1 MRQSRLVK
9 RLENLDS
16 RQKEQFSK
24 FVNSPYFNQH
34 DKTSKL
40 LDLIYIALEKQKS
53 SNLEREKIFQ
63 KLYPKEKYEEQ
74 RLHNVMSYLMRLYH
88 RFLAVQRFEEQ
99 EFEESVSTLEQ
110 AFNGNELEVFTNRSK
125 LFEKTIKDHSTP
137 DKYYHHALFR
147 YHTLRREYR
156 VNNVKRSDEE
166 SGHQWSKALDDY
178 YILEK
183 LQQSCILR
191 AHEMI
196 MNTSYDFTL
205 SDVIVNYVAE
215 NWDSYQNNPTIAAY
229 YTVLRMLNDSNNDGH
244 YQYLKDLLLKNSSKY
259 SYYDLNE
266 LYNFASNYCILKINT
281 GNVDFQK
288 ELFDIY
294 KQTVKTETVLRN
306 GKMTGW
312 DYKNIST
319 LGCHLG
325 EFNWTYHFIESHKD
339 KLLQSHQNNAYNYS
353 LAYYYFTKKDYDK
366 ASSLLLQVQFTEM
379 QYHMGGNLLLMRS
392 YYELENLD
400 ALFSLLESMRIYAIR
415 SKKMTTKEKRGY
427 KNLLRFA
434 KRLVAIKSE
443 KIALTQ
449 KDFLKKINKLQE
461 EINGTENIYAK
472 SWLVAKCN
480 DLAA

>member
-34 DKTSKL
+34 DKTVKL
-40 LDLIYIALEKQKS
+40 LNLIFIALEKQKPT
-53 SNLEREKIFQ
+53 NLERAKIFQ
-63 KLYPKEKYEEQ
+63 KLYPQEKYEEQ
-74 RLHNVMSYLMRLYH
+74 KLHNVMSYLMRLYH
-88 RFLAVQRFEEQ
+88 RFLALQRFEGQ

-110 AFNGNELEVFTNRSK
+110 AYKESELDVFTNRSK
-125 LFEKTIKDHSTP
+125 LFEKTIKDHLTTDSH
-137 DKYYHHALFR
+137 YYLSVFR
-147 YHTLRREYR
+147 YHTLRRDYHIQ
-156 VNNVKRSDEE
+156 NVKRADQE
-166 SGHQWSKALDDY
+166 SGQKWIDALDDFY
-178 YILEK
+178 VLEK
-183 LQQSCILR
+183 LRQSCNLK

-205 SDVIVNYVAE
+205 LTPMMQHIAVNWE
-215 NWDSYQNNPTIAAY
+215 HYQQSPTIAAY
-229 YTVLRMLNDSNNDGH
+229 YTILKMLDDSNNPEH
-244 YQYLKDLLLKNSSKY
+244 YQQLKQLLLEY
-259 SYYDLNE
+259 SDAYTYEHLNE

-281 GNVDFQK
+281 GNVDFQS
-288 ELFDIY
+288 ELLDIY

-306 GKMTGW
+306 GKIAGW

-339 KLLQSHQNNAYNYS
+339 KLIQSHQNNAYNYS
-353 LAYYYFTKKDYDK
+353 LAYYHFTKKDYDE
-366 ASSLLLQVQFTEM
+366 ASALLLQVQFTEM

-392 YYELENLD
+392 YYELENID
-400 ALFSLLESMRIYAIR
+400 ALFSLLESMRIYIIR
-415 SKKMTTKEKRGY
+415 SQKMTTKEKRGY

-434 KRLVAIKSE
+434 KKLVTIKSD
-443 KIALTQ
+443 KIAMTQ
-449 KDFLKKINKLQE
+449 KEFLKKMNKLQD
-461 EINGTENIYAK
+461 EIDGTDNIYAK
-472 SWLVAKCN
+472 SWLVSKCD

>member
-40 LDLIYIALEKQKS
+40 LDLIFIALEKQKP

-63 KLYPKEKYEEQ
+63 KLYPREEFEEQ

-110 AFNGNELEVFTNRSK
+110 AFKDSELDVFTNRSK
-125 LFEKTIKDHSTP
+125 LFEKTTKEHSTP
-137 DKYYHHALFR
+137 DTNYHYALFR

-156 VNNVKRSDEE
+156 VNNIKRADEE
-166 SGHQWSKALDDY
+166 SGRQWVKALDDY

-183 LQQSCILR
+183 LQQSCTLR

-196 MNTSYDFTL
+196 MNTNYDFTL
-205 SDVIVNYVAE
+205 SDTIMNYVLD
-215 NWDSYQNNPTIAAY
+215 NWKSYESHPTIAAY
-229 YTVLRMLNDSNNDGH
+229 YNVLNMLNDINNPKH
-244 YQYLKDLLLKNSSKY
+244 YLSLKELLLKNKDNY

-266 LYNFASNYCILKINT
+266 LYTYASNYCIQKINT

-312 DYKNIST
+312 EYKNIST

-325 EFNWTYHFIESHKD
+325 EFNWTYHFIESHRD
-339 KLLQSHQNNAYNYS
+339 KLIQSHQNNAYNYS
-353 LAYYYFTKKDYDK
+353 LAYYHFTKKDYDE
-366 ASSLLLQVQFTEM
+366 ASTLLLQVQFTEM

-392 YYELENLD
+392 YYELDNID
-400 ALFSLLESMRIYAIR
+400 ALFSLLESMRIYVIR

-434 KRLVAIKSE
+434 KKLVGIKSE

-449 KDFLKKINKLQE
+449 KDFLKKISRLRE
-461 EINGTENIYAK
+461 EIDGTDNIYAK
-472 SWLVAKCN
+472 SWLVSKCG